1 MKTVINIKKK
11 NSFAKILGMKLADN
25 KENII
30 VVSLILFSIV
40 FICYPLI
47 FKQIPNRY
55 VFINL
60 TIVLVTL
67 FIITPLFNF
76 IIANINS
83 LRGMQYIPLTENEI
97 NFIGCFSIN
106 KYVDFINEIITYDNC
121 LFNNYRARV
130 PSKLISQVIEF
141 GNTYYST
148 NWEIDYDYDI
158 KKFIITQIITKKE
171 KENSNENT

>member
-30 VVSLILFSIV
+30 VVSLTLFSIV

-121 LFNNYRARV
+121 LFNNYRAYV
-130 PSKLISQVIEF
+130 PNKIISQVIEF
-141 GNTYYST
+141 GNTYYSSK
-148 NWEIDYDYDI
+148 NKIEYDYDE
-158 KKFIITQIITKKE
+158 KKFIIIMTATGE
-171 KENSNENT
+171 KNEDT